1 MTPHCERTLE
11 ALDDY
16 VDGAL
21 GEAAFQEVELHLAG
35 CADCAAEHR
44 MLRELLDRAAA
55 LPRAVAPPRDLWPG
69 VAGRLASRRPA
80 ASAWTMGLAAAAAL
94 AVAVTM
100 VSRPQPEAPTGTPP
114 STPVAAATEGLPPA
128 LEQAEAEYAR
138 ATAQLM
144 AAIEARR
151 EALPPRTVAALE
163 ENLKTIDAAL
173 AEVRTA
179 LRSDPSNPHLNLLLA
194 STHQRKVEVLRQVVR
209 LTT

>member
-1 MTPHCERTLE
+1 MKPDCERTLE

-16 VDGAL
+16 ADGAL
-21 GEAAFQEVELHLAG
+21 GEAAFQEVELHLAR
-35 CADCAAEHR
+35 CAECAAEHR

-55 LPRAVAPPRDLWPG
+55 LPRAIAPPHDLWPG
-69 VAGRLASRRPA
+69 LAERLAPRRPA
-80 ASAWTMGLAAAAAL
+80 ASRWTMGLAAAAAL

-100 VSRPQPEAPTGTPP
+100 VSRTRPDAPAGAP
-114 STPVAAATEGLPPA
+114 AATAVASASEGLPPA
-128 LEQAEAEYAR
+128 LEQAEADYAR
-138 ATAQLM
+138 AAAQLL
-144 AAIEARR
+144 AAIESRR
-151 EALPPRTVAALE
+151 GALPPGTVAALQ
-163 ENLKTIDAAL
+163 ENMKTIDAAL